1 VSSHHTQQTFARKK
15 TSHVGTCPVYLE
27 DGVFSSREM
36 TLVSAEFVSAESQE
50 MSSDLRL
57 DMVTLE
63 VAKKRVWKNEVG

>member
-1 VSSHHTQQTFARKK
+1 
-15 TSHVGTCPVYLE
+15 
-27 DGVFSSREM
+27 M